1 MHINIIFKHVPDMTH
16 FVVVVDDTPKALPL
30 LVDTRLLVGNSDFPC
45 AVDQPLLRFCVVDIG
60 WDEIVRS

>member
-1 MHINIIFKHVPDMTH
+1 MTH

-60 WDEIVRS
+60 WDEKVRS